1 MGQKE
6 KKKKNADETLSIIK
20 KIVDCNKDAQKIF
33 QLASKVDRGKPE
45 PKTEES
51 IAERTKLRREGI
63 AEIKRKEENINNLV
77 FKYYFSKYQN
87 PSDKYKKICETKGKK
102 KMKIKYI

>member
-87 PSDKYKKICETKGKK
+87 PSDMYKKLRKTKGKK
-102 KMKIKYI
+102 IKVKYI